1 MTNKLVKN
9 NTKLNQKRGGGVR
22 SPQTTFK
29 FALGGVANP
38 ETEKRLTMVQSIF
51 THVASI
57 NENLLEQKKNGYIRT
72 CLEYLH
78 GRRFIVLE
86 HQYGRRDVL

>member
-57 NENLLEQKKNGYIRT
+57 NANLLEQKKKR
-72 CLEYLH
+72 LH
-78 GRRFIVLE
+78 KDLFGIPAWPPFHCFGTPIWSP
-86 HQYGRRDVL
+86 

>member
-1 MTNKLVKN
+1 
-9 NTKLNQKRGGGVR
+9 
-22 SPQTTFK
+22 
-29 FALGGVANP
+29 
-38 ETEKRLTMVQSIF
+38 MVQSIF

-57 NENLLEQKKNGYIRT
+57 NANLLEQKNGYIRT

-78 GRRFIVLE
+78 GRRFVVLE

>member
-9 NTKLNQKRGGGVR
+9 NTKLDQKKGGGVR

-29 FALGGVANP
+29 FALGGGANP

-51 THVASI
+51 IHVASI
-57 NENLLEQKKNGYIRT
+57 NANLLEQKKT
-72 CLEYLH
+72 
-78 GRRFIVLE
+78 VT
-86 HQYGRRDVL
+86 

>member
-9 NTKLNQKRGGGVR
+9 NSKLDQKRGGGVR

-38 ETEKRLTMVQSIF
+38 ETEKRLTMVQSIS

-57 NENLLEQKKNGYIRT
+57 NANLLEQKKR
-72 CLEYLH
+72 LH
-78 GRRFIVLE
+78 KDLFGIPAWPPFRCFGTPIWSP
-86 HQYGRRDVL
+86 